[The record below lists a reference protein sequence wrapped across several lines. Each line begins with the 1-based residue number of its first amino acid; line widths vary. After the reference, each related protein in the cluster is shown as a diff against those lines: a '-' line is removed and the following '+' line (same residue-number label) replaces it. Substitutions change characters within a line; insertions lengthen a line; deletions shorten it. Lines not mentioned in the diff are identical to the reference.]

1 MYKAQINL
9 TRTTWATYR
18 SMYQN
23 IITEEVEDAYATGLK
38 MYSNPEIYTLEPIL
52 DSNFDDVCAQNN
64 INDFKKSLIRSSCFN
79 ASNPKKFYKP
89 VKGFFDNMIPKT
101 SFEGF
106 GLKLTMD
113 PNLYEIKLEIS
124 NNPITN
130 PLYKIF
136 LECMENINFPNRIDN
151 KVKGLICWND
161 ETKEII
167 SKVGPNPYMPQGLIK
182 EEKAVIKTFMA
193 KEIHEQTVTNTKDK
207 FLF

>member
-79 ASNPKKFYKP
+79 ASNPKKF
-89 VKGFFDNMIPKT
+89 
-101 SFEGF
+101 
-106 GLKLTMD
+106 
-113 PNLYEIKLEIS
+113 
-124 NNPITN
+124 
-130 PLYKIF
+130 
-136 LECMENINFPNRIDN
+136 
-151 KVKGLICWND
+151 
-161 ETKEII
+161 
-167 SKVGPNPYMPQGLIK
+167 
-182 EEKAVIKTFMA
+182 
-193 KEIHEQTVTNTKDK
+193 
-207 FLF
+207 